1 MQTTRE
7 DFEVRAE
14 MPEHRKATGIH
25 MPETRTLII
34 AAAIAGGAVASGL
47 VMYYYLR
54 KRRGEAMGH

>member
-7 DFEVRAE
+7 DVDARAE
-14 MPEHRKATGIH
+14 MPEHSKATSIH
-25 MPETRTLII
+25 MPETKNLII
-34 AAAIAGGAVASGL
+34 AAAIAGGAVAAGL

>member
-7 DFEVRAE
+7 DFEVRAD
-14 MPEHRKATGIH
+14 MPEHRKETGIH

-34 AAAIAGGAVASGL
+34 AAAIAGGAVATGL

-54 KRRGEAMGH
+54 KRRGEATGH

>member
-1 MQTTRE
+1 MQTTQD

-14 MPEHRKATGIH
+14 TPVHRKETGIH

-34 AAAIAGGAVASGL
+34 AAAIAGGAVATGL

-54 KRRGEAMGH
+54 RRREAAMGH

>member
-14 MPEHRKATGIH
+14 MPEPRKERGIH
-25 MPETRTLII
+25 MPETRTLIV
-34 AAAIAGGAVASGL
+34 AAAIAGGAVAAGL

-54 KRRGEAMGH
+54 KRREAAIGH